1 MAQKHV
7 RVRLENGSEV
17 TMPEIAAETAGYKP
31 LKKPTHGPDGR
42 ILPPKHRVPLG
53 GSAASADNP
62 RPEARPASDA
72 PKEG

>member
-17 TMPEIAAETAGYKP
+17 TMPEIAAESAGYKP
-31 LKKPTHGPDGR
+31 LKKPTHGRDGR

-53 GSAASADNP
+53 GAASADHTKT
-62 RPEARPASDA
+62 EARPASDR